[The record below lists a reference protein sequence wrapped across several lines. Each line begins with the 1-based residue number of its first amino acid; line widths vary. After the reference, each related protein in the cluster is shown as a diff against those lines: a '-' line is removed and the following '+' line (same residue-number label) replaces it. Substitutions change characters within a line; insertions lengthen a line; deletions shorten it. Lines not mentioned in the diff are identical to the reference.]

1 MQILKNIIVIIIGL
15 QIIGLL
21 SVLGVLM
28 VQEMELRDMEIQ
40 QWVEITSYEDN
51 D

>member
-28 VQEMELRDMEIQ
+28 LQEMELKDMEIK
-40 QWVEITSYEDN
+40 QWIEIASVDL
-51 D
+51 DD

>member
-21 SVLGVLM
+21 SILGVLM

-40 QWVEITSYEDN
+40 QWIEIASVELD

>member
-40 QWVEITSYEDN
+40 QWIEIGSETIE
-51 D
+51 

>member
-15 QIIGLL
+15 QIISLL
-21 SVLGVLM
+21 SVLGVIM
-28 VQEMELRDMEIQ
+28 VQEMELRDIEIQ
-40 QWVEITSYEDN
+40 QWVEIESFELD

>member
-1 MQILKNIIVIIIGL
+1 MQILKNIIVTIVGL

-21 SVLGVLM
+21 SVLGVIM
-28 VQEMELRDMEIQ
+28 VQEMELRDIEIQ
-40 QWVEITSYEDN
+40 QWVEIESFELD

>member
-40 QWVEITSYEDN
+40 QWIEIESVDL
-51 D
+51 DD

>member
-40 QWVEITSYEDN
+40 QWIEIGSETI
-51 D
+51 

>member
-28 VQEMELRDMEIQ
+28 VQEMELRDMEIT
-40 QWVEITSYEDN
+40 QWIEIESYELD

>member
-1 MQILKNIIVIIIGL
+1 MQKYKNFLVIIIGL

-21 SVLGVLM
+21 SLLGVVML
-28 VQEMELRDMEIQ
+28 QEVELRDMEIQ
-40 QWVEITSYEDN
+40 QWVEITSFELD

>member
-21 SVLGVLM
+21 SILGVLM

-40 QWVEITSYEDN
+40 QWIEIASVE
-51 D
+51 

>member
-21 SVLGVLM
+21 SILGVLM

-40 QWVEITSYEDN
+40 QWIEIASVESD

>member
-28 VQEMELRDMEIQ
+28 VQEMELKDMEIQ
-40 QWVEITSYEDN
+40 QWIEIESFELD

>member
-21 SVLGVLM
+21 SLLGVLM

-40 QWVEITSYEDN
+40 QWIEIASVE
-51 D
+51 

>member
-21 SVLGVLM
+21 SLLGVLM

-40 QWVEITSYEDN
+40 QWIEIASVESD

>member
-1 MQILKNIIVIIIGL
+1 MQILKNIIVTIIGL

-21 SVLGVLM
+21 SVLGVIM
-28 VQEMELRDMEIQ
+28 VQEMELRDIEIQ
-40 QWVEITSYEDN
+40 QWVEIESFELD